1 MTARQRVLVVGGGP
15 AGLMAAAYVAAR
27 RRHTLMMLSL
37 DHPNV
42 RLPLTG
48 CTASE
53 TFDVGKDLGSPVA
66 LDYYD
71 RAPFEFSGSI
81 EKIDI
86 KYIN

>member
-1 MTARQRVLVVGGGP
+1 
-15 AGLMAAAYVAAR
+15 
-27 RRHTLMMLSL
+27 
-37 DHPNV
+37 
-42 RLPLTG
+42 
-48 CTASE
+48 
-53 TFDVGKDLGSPVA
+53 VGKDLGSLVA